1 MNWPLIISNTLF
13 TAIGVQSIAFILAA
27 IGVNM
32 HFGYTGLLNFGQAA
46 FGAVGAFTFAVL
58 AGAGIPWP
66 FASDPPAGFE
76 HPWAWWAAALAVIPM
91 AVLLALLLG
100 IPTLRLRSDYLAIV
114 TIAAA
119 EILRQ
124 GLIAPKLDE
133 RFGTG
138 GADGLQG
145 FTRSFE
151 KINPWNEKTFHLWK
165 QPFDGHQAFVIVI
178 GWIMIVLCS
187 VVVWLLIRSP
197 WGRVLKSIREDEDA
211 ARSLGKNIFAYKM
224 QSLMIGGVIGAFG
237 GMVYAIGGRA
247 AAPNDYSTAF
257 TFFAWTLLI
266 LGGAGRI
273 KGPIIGGLIFW
284 FIIGFTEVF
293 LSQAT
298 RNHLLPHWLV
308 NENNFGLLRFMFVGL
323 GLASLVVFRP
333 QGIFGDRREQAFDVR

>member
-1 MNWPLIISNTLF
+1 MNWPLIISNTIF
-13 TAIGVQSIAFILAA
+13 TAIGIQSIAFVLAA

-32 HFGYTGLLNFGQAA
+32 HFGFTGLLNFGQAA
-46 FGAVGAFTFAVL
+46 FAAVGAYTFAIL

-66 FASDPPAGFE
+66 GSGEPPWPFGQ
-76 HPWAWWAAALAVIPM
+76 PWPWWAAVLAVVPVT
-91 AVLLALLLG
+91 ALLALLLG
-100 IPTLRLRSDYLAIV
+100 APTLRLRADYLAIV

-119 EILRQ
+119 EIIRQ
-124 GLIAPKLDE
+124 ALIAPKLDE

-145 FTRSFE
+145 FSQGIE
-151 KINPWNEKTFHLWK
+151 SINPWAGRTFNLWK
-165 QPFDGHQAFVIVI
+165 QPFDGHQAFVIVV
-178 GWIMIVLCS
+178 GWIVVALCS
-187 VVVWLLIRSP
+187 LAMWLLIRSP
-197 WGRVLKSIREDEDA
+197 WGRVLKAIREDEDA
-211 ARSLGKNIFAYKM
+211 ARSLGKNVFAYKM
-224 QSLMIGGVIGAFG
+224 QSLLIGGLVGALG
-237 GMVYAIGGRA
+237 GVVFAVGGRA

-273 KGPIIGGLIFW
+273 KGPIVGGLIFW

-293 LSQAT
+293 LSQVT
-298 RNHLLPHWLV
+298 RNELVPTWIV

-323 GLASLVVFRP
+323 GLTLLVVFRP

>member
-13 TAIGVQSIAFILAA
+13 TAIGIQAIAFTLAA

-32 HFGYTGLLNFGQAA
+32 HFGFTGLLNFGQAA
-46 FGAVGAFTFAVL
+46 FAAVGAYTFAVL
-58 AGAGIPWP
+58 AGQGIPWP
-66 FASDPPAGFE
+66 GSGEPPWPFGT
-76 HPWAWWAAALAVIPM
+76 PWPWWAAALAVIPM
-91 AVLLALLLG
+91 AVGLALLLG
-100 IPTLRLRSDYLAIV
+100 IPTLRLRADYLAIV

-119 EILRQ
+119 EIIRQ
-124 GLIAPKLDE
+124 ALIAPKLDE

-145 FTRSFE
+145 FSQGIE
-151 KINPWNEKTFHLWK
+151 QINPWRDRTFQLWK

-178 GWIMIVLCS
+178 GWLLVALVSIGL
-187 VVVWLLIRSP
+187 WLLIRSP

-211 ARSLGKNIFAYKM
+211 ARSLGKNVFAYKM
-224 QSLMIGGVIGAFG
+224 QSLVIGGVIGALG
-237 GMVYAIGGRA
+237 GVIFAVGGRA

-273 KGPIIGGLIFW
+273 KGPIIGGLLFW
-284 FIIGFTEVF
+284 LLIGFTEVF

-298 RNHLLPHWLV
+298 RNELLPSSMV
-308 NENNFGLLRFMFVGL
+308 NENNFGLIRFMLVGL
-323 GLASLVVFRP
+323 GLALLVVFRP

>member
-1 MNWPLIISNTLF
+1 MNWPLIISNTVF
-13 TAIGVQSIAFILAA
+13 TAIGVQAIAFILAA

-46 FGAVGAFTFAVL
+46 FAAIGAYTFAIL
-58 AGAGIPWP
+58 AGTGIPWP
-66 FASDPPAGFE
+66 GAGDGPGFFE
-76 HPWAWWAAALAVIPM
+76 NPWPWWAAALAVLPM
-91 AVLLALLLG
+91 ATFLALLLG
-100 IPTLRLRSDYLAIV
+100 VPTLRLRADYLAIV

-124 GLIAPKLDE
+124 ALIAPKLDE
-133 RFGTG
+133 RFNTG

-145 FTRSFE
+145 FSSGIE
-151 KINPWNEKTFHLWK
+151 GINPWNGREFRLWK
-165 QPFDGHQAFVIVI
+165 QPFDGHQAFVILI
-178 GWIMIVLCS
+178 GWILIAVCS
-187 VVVWLLIRSP
+187 ALVWLLMRSP

-211 ARSLGKNIFAYKM
+211 ARSLGKNVFAYKM
-224 QSLMIGGVIGAFG
+224 QSLVIGGIVGALG
-237 GMVYAIGGRA
+237 GMVFAIGGRA

-273 KGPIIGGLIFW
+273 KGPIVGGLIFW
-284 FIIGFTEVF
+284 LIIGFTEVF

-298 RNHLLPHWLV
+298 RNDLLPGWLV

-323 GLASLVVFRP
+323 GLAALVVFRP